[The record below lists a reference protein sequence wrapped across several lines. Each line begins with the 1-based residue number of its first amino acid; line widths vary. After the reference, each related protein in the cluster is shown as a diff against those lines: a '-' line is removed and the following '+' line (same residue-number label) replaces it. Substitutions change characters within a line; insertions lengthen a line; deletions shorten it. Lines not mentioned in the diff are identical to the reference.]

1 MDIEDFKNSLDQLPQ
16 NMQEVVTILASS
28 STAINISQ
36 ISETLSALTNE
47 ILNLVTDN
55 NLKNLTTVVETIAAQ
70 LSIIVESPWTNI
82 PVDSIVST
90 GIETIRSEECSVGK
104 ER

>member
-70 LSIIVESPWTNI
+70 LSIIVESHGQTFLWI
-82 PVDSIVST
+82 Q
-90 GIETIRSEECSVGK
+90 
-104 ER
+104 

>member
-70 LSIIVESPWTNI
+70 LSIIV
-82 PVDSIVST
+82 
-90 GIETIRSEECSVGK
+90 
-104 ER
+104 

>member
-1 MDIEDFKNSLDQLPQ
+1 
-16 NMQEVVTILASS
+16 MQEVVTILASS

-82 PVDSIVST
+82 PVDSIVS
-90 GIETIRSEECSVGK
+90 IPVETIESIQSTITHLDEGQQT
-104 ER
+104 